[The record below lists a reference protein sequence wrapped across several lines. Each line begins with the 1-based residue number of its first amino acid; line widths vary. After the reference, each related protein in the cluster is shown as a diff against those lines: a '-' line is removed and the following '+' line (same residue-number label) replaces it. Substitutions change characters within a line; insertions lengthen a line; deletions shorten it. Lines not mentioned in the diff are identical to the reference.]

1 MGVIDIMNM
10 VKLRGVASCIFLII
24 LLTSAMVFIYSTVST
39 TIVGIIKGE
48 DYILY
53 DPKQIP
59 LFLLLPVMV
68 LMDLS
73 FIYLLFPF
81 MPCKKKV
88 VTMIEQKLMIPVT
101 IYAIAA
107 LAIGLILSIVIS
119 VYPLGTDYYQCDST
133 SIVSS
138 GSHYARTKEMC
149 KQRAYSA
156 ETDQEQSS
164 ATSDITS
171 GTGSS
176 NPERDK

>member
-24 LLTSAMVFIYSTVST
+24 LLTSAIVFIYSTVST

-81 MPCKKKV
+81 MPYKKKW
-88 VTMIEQKLMIPVT
+88 
-101 IYAIAA
+101 
-107 LAIGLILSIVIS
+107 
-119 VYPLGTDYYQCDST
+119 
-133 SIVSS
+133 
-138 GSHYARTKEMC
+138 
-149 KQRAYSA
+149 
-156 ETDQEQSS
+156 
-164 ATSDITS
+164 
-171 GTGSS
+171 
-176 NPERDK
+176 

>member
-1 MGVIDIMNM
+1 MNM
-10 VKLRGVASCIFLII
+10 VKLRGVVSCIFLVV
-24 LLTSAMVFIYSTVST
+24 LLTGAIVFIYSTVST
-39 TIVGIIKGE
+39 TIMGIIRRD

-59 LFLLLPVMV
+59 LFLFLPVIV
-68 LMDLS
+68 LMDLF
-73 FIYLLFPF
+73 FICTLFLF
-81 MPCKKKV
+81 IPCIKKDGKKV
-88 VTMIEQKLMIPVT
+88 LEMIVQKLMFPVT
-101 IYAIAA
+101 VYAIAA
-107 LAIGLILSIVIS
+107 LVFGLILSMVIS
-119 VYPLGTDYYQCDST
+119 VYPLGTDYYQCKST

-138 GSHYARTKEMC
+138 GSYYARTKEMC

-156 ETDQEQSS
+156 ETDEEQSS